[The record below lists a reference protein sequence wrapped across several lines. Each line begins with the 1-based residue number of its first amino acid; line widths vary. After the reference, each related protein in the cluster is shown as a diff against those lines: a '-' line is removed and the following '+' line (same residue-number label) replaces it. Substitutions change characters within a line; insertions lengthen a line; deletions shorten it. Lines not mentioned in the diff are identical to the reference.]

1 MSGSS
6 TPRRLSAA
14 QYALASKK
22 DVHHGIKSFRS
33 CDYRPYISCAGR
45 KPTVRIYGSDIRRDR
60 WIVVWI
66 DTGVISG
73 ALIFIKKTFGL
84 STFEQG
90 LAVSSVLVGAAV
102 TAITGGSLSDRLGRR
117 KMLLITSVIFMAGA
131 VVCSAA
137 GSIQVLVVGRVI
149 LGVGIGLAS
158 SVVPLSTG

>member
-1 MSGSS
+1 MESNRLDLAITDHISHVPVGSQ
-6 TPRRLSAA
+6 RYVYMAA
-14 QYALASKK
+14 IFAAFGGLLFGY
-22 DVHHGIKSFRS
+22 
-33 CDYRPYISCAGR
+33 
-45 KPTVRIYGSDIRRDR
+45 
-60 WIVVWI
+60 

-102 TAITGGSLSDRLGRR
+102 TAITGGSLSDRFGRR

>member
-1 MSGSS
+1 MESNRLDLAITDHISHVPVGSQ
-6 TPRRLSAA
+6 RYVYMAA
-14 QYALASKK
+14 IFAAIGGLLFGY
-22 DVHHGIKSFRS
+22 
-33 CDYRPYISCAGR
+33 
-45 KPTVRIYGSDIRRDR
+45 
-60 WIVVWI
+60 

-102 TAITGGSLSDRLGRR
+102 TAITGGSLSDRFGRR

>member
-1 MSGSS
+1 MESNRLDPAITDHISHVPVGSQ
-6 TPRRLSAA
+6 RYVYMAA
-14 QYALASKK
+14 IFAAIGGLLFGY
-22 DVHHGIKSFRS
+22 
-33 CDYRPYISCAGR
+33 
-45 KPTVRIYGSDIRRDR
+45 
-60 WIVVWI
+60 

-73 ALIFIKKTFGL
+73 ALIFIKKTFDL

-102 TAITGGSLSDRLGRR
+102 TAITGGSLSDRFGRR

>member
-1 MSGSS
+1 MESNRLDPAITDHISHVPVGSQ
-6 TPRRLSAA
+6 RYVYMAA
-14 QYALASKK
+14 IFAAIGGLLFGY
-22 DVHHGIKSFRS
+22 
-33 CDYRPYISCAGR
+33 
-45 KPTVRIYGSDIRRDR
+45 
-60 WIVVWI
+60 

-102 TAITGGSLSDRLGRR
+102 TAITGGSLSDRFGRR

>member
-1 MSGSS
+1 MESNRLDLAITDHISHVPVGSQ
-6 TPRRLSAA
+6 RYVYMAA
-14 QYALASKK
+14 IFAAIGGLLFGY
-22 DVHHGIKSFRS
+22 
-33 CDYRPYISCAGR
+33 
-45 KPTVRIYGSDIRRDR
+45 
-60 WIVVWI
+60 

-73 ALIFIKKTFGL
+73 ALIFIKKTFDL

-102 TAITGGSLSDRLGRR
+102 TAITGGSLSDRFGRR

>member
-1 MSGSS
+1 MESNRLDPAITDHISHVPVGSQ
-6 TPRRLSAA
+6 RYVYMAA
-14 QYALASKK
+14 IFAAIGGLLFGY
-22 DVHHGIKSFRS
+22 
-33 CDYRPYISCAGR
+33 
-45 KPTVRIYGSDIRRDR
+45 
-60 WIVVWI
+60 

>member
-1 MSGSS
+1 MESNRLDLAITDHISHVPVGSQ
-6 TPRRLSAA
+6 RYVYMAA
-14 QYALASKK
+14 IFAAIGGLLFGY
-22 DVHHGIKSFRS
+22 
-33 CDYRPYISCAGR
+33 
-45 KPTVRIYGSDIRRDR
+45 
-60 WIVVWI
+60 